1 MKQTLKI
8 GQKYRVIKSDNYPER
23 VGKIVIVK
31 RLDDDGVNDSFYDKN
46 GDFYWFITDT
56 LQLIPKT
63 KKVKKWKLTRK
74 QWFVMCG
81 HILPQWAKDEL
92 FATQPQPIKEE
103 GMTVKEFIDT
113 SKKIREDLKQQSKD
127 IEPFKTVF
135 TYSKNYLDLCATQ
148 TPEFKKWVKQVTD
161 TLNSLTKRN
170 IK

>member
-103 GMTVKEFIDT
+103 GMTVKEF
-113 SKKIREDLKQQSKD
+113 RERL
-127 IEPFKTVF
+127 
-135 TYSKNYLDLCATQ
+135 
-148 TPEFKKWVKQVTD
+148 
-161 TLNSLTKRN
+161 
-170 IK
+170 